1 MDVILLLIR
10 LFLFGVFAL
19 AGVTKLLD
27 RQGSE
32 KAVKDFGV
40 PDDFAKPVAY
50 ALPIFELS
58 IGFLFLFLATSW
70 LAAVA
75 GLLLLLVFI
84 GGMIYQM
91 AKGNA
96 PDCHCFGQIHSEPVS
111 KTSVIR
117 NVGFA
122 LLALLLTA
130 QGQDGQ
136 GVDITS
142 SSNDMFQAVLVL
154 GILVLLAVAV
164 TYLKKI
170 FEQQV
175 QILRRIEV
183 LELVSR
189 DGASVER
196 GEAGS
201 PLESLPLGAPFP
213 DFELADTSGK
223 RIKMADY
230 RKAKRPFLFI
240 FVSPDCGPCNALYPE
255 IKEWREELKDK
266 LKIVLVSTGSIS
278 ANLEKFAEDTGV
290 LLQEKR
296 EIADLVHARWTPT
309 AIYVNAEGR
318 ISSHPAAGDNAIREL
333 VEKIRSE
340 DLTKEHLYFAN
351 ENERQVKVKIGE
363 RVPEF
368 SLPTIDGEPVT
379 EKSFEGEDS
388 LLVFFSMT
396 CPHCVRM
403 IEELREW
410 NNARSSDDPKLV
422 VFSDGDPEAHKE
434 LQLKAPIVM
443 DKGYTVAA
451 DLGMMG
457 TPSAV
462 LINEKG
468 EIVTETGVGAANI
481 WALIGKTPPN
491 VNS

>member
-27 RQGSE
+27 PKGSE
-32 KAVKDFGV
+32 KAIKDFGV
-40 PDDFAKPVAY
+40 PDDFAKQVGY
-50 ALPIFELS
+50 ALPIAEIA

-70 LAAVA
+70 LASIV

-84 GGMIYQM
+84 GGMVYQM
-91 AKGNA
+91 AQGNA

-117 NVGFA
+117 NVVFA
-122 LLALLLTA
+122 LLAVLLVA
-130 QGQDGQ
+130 QGREGQ
-136 GVDITS
+136 GIDLAS
-142 SSNDMFQAVLVL
+142 YSNDMFQAVLVL

-170 FEQQV
+170 FEQQI

-196 GEAGS
+196 SEAGS
-201 PLESLPLGAPFP
+201 PLESLPLGSPFP

-223 RIKMADY
+223 RVKMADY
-230 RKAKRPFLFI
+230 RKVKLQYLFV

-266 LKIVLVSTGSIS
+266 LKIVLVSTGSIP

-296 EIADLVHARWTPT
+296 EIADIVRARWTPT

-318 ISSHPAAGDNAIREL
+318 IASHPAAGDTAIREL
-333 VEKIRSE
+333 VERLKTE
-340 DLTKEHLYFAN
+340 DLGKQHLYFAN
-351 ENERQVKVKIGE
+351 ENGSQTKVRIGE
-363 RVPEF
+363 RVRAF
-368 SLPTIDGEPVT
+368 SLPSLEGEPIT
-379 EKSFEGEDS
+379 EKTFEGKDS

-396 CPHCVRM
+396 CPHCIRM

-410 NNARSSDDPKLV
+410 NNGRSSEDPNLV
-422 VFSDGDPEAHKE
+422 VISDGDPEAHKE
-434 LQLKAPIVM
+434 LQLQAPIIM
-443 DKGYTVAA
+443 DKDYIVAA
-451 DLGMMG
+451 ELGMMG